1 MAETGLVAFIQDQLR
16 DLRGLACRPMF
27 GGYGLYHGE
36 TFFGIIFRDRLFF
49 KTDTSTAERYRA
61 HGMRPFRP
69 SATQTLRSYYEVP
82 LEVMEDAEE
91 LTAWAR
97 AAIACQASGS
107 RARAPSA
114 KREREE

>member
-1 MAETGLVAFIQDQLR
+1 MSETGFVEFIQDQLC
-16 DLRGLACRPMF
+16 DLRGLACRRMF

-36 TFFGIIFRDRLFF
+36 TFFGIIFRGRLFF
-49 KTDTSTAERYRA
+49 KTDTSTAEHYRA

-97 AAIACQASGS
+97 AAVACQASRS

-114 KREREE
+114 RRKRGE